1 MNKKIKVVFFDSS
14 HSYYAIDESLI
25 ENGRISFR
33 GKKDPTNLGIR
44 KLSSVGKFF
53 GKYFPEYDSNY
64 WLTYKGLEFANKK
77 VFDEIKSAN
86 FKGIGAPRA
95 ELFFPML
102 FDKIDPIVFHEKRQ
116 IFADFWDFKRENS
129 AFLGTQFHLNQ
140 EKKHEKNGFIINP
153 FTEEKFKL
161 ITHNKIFDNE
171 SVVYNLKD
179 LEDGAYSEILLF
191 DLEVGVAGQVDELF
205 VKTIKKKKN
214 IWINDSK
221 TNEEKPDKSNM
232 QKAYPPLDEL
242 DNCKHNKYSMQLS
255 SYAYIL
261 ERAGCVI
268 QDLAY
273 TFYKDYNEECYET
286 VKVEY
291 FRDFCEKIFQKV

>member
-64 WLTYKGLEFANKK
+64 WLTYKGLEFANKD

-102 FDKIDPIVFHEKRQ
+102 FDKIDPNVFQDKRQ
-116 IFADFWDFKRENS
+116 LFSEFWDFKRENS

-214 IWINDSK
+214 IWINDFK
-221 TNEEKPDKSNM
+221 GLCLDTPIATKS
-232 QKAYPPLDEL
+232 
-242 DNCKHNKYSMQLS
+242 
-255 SYAYIL
+255 
-261 ERAGCVI
+261 
-268 QDLAY
+268 
-273 TFYKDYNEECYET
+273 
-286 VKVEY
+286 
-291 FRDFCEKIFQKV
+291 